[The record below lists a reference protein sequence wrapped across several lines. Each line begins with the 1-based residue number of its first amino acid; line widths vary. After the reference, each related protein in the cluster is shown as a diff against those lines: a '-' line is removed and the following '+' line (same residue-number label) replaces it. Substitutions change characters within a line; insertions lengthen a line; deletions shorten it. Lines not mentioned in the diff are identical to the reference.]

1 MNGMRWFAMFALGIC
16 LSGCAS
22 MRPLPLQEPTDATVE
37 AYPGGGLNPATTP
50 GEVKTNLKV
59 YADTYLKH
67 ADTLRSASYS
77 ASDVSFSGGLLGIV
91 GGLTRSPETAIAG
104 ALLNGSGST
113 AQARY
118 EYQIQAS
125 NYERAAEALYCMR
138 RHLYPY
144 PGVID
149 ISLANE
155 RIDAIRRKLRTVQ
168 SQVTLAATNADALKA
183 ALEKAIPAEK
193 LAADAK
199 TKMVEIRQDIE
210 KASRVLEL
218 RRQGAEAAEKAE
230 LFERAHAESTKAR
243 LAAENTVRMR
253 EAVDQQEAIVSDL
266 QVRLDSLAAGQE
278 VRDEVETQMGVC
290 AEKF

>member
-1 MNGMRWFAMFALGIC
+1 MNGMCWVAGIALGIC
-16 LSGCAS
+16 VSGCAS
-22 MRPLPLQEPTDATVE
+22 MRPLPLQEPTDTNAD
-37 AYPGGGLNPATTP
+37 AYPGGGLNPATRP
-50 GEVKTNLKV
+50 DEVKRNLKV

-67 ADTLRSASYS
+67 ADTLRSHSYS

-91 GGLTRSPETAIAG
+91 GGLTKSPETAIAG

-118 EYQIQAS
+118 EYQVQAS

-144 PGVID
+144 PGAID
-149 ISLANE
+149 ITLANE

-183 ALEKAIPAEK
+183 ALEKAIPAENG
-193 LAADAK
+193 AAVAK
-199 TKMVEIRQDIE
+199 ARMVEIQQDLE
-210 KASRVLEL
+210 KENRELEVLQQRAEDGKQALSDGASAHRKK
-218 RRQGAEAAEKAE
+218 AAELARMLVDKKEASI
-230 LFERAHAESTKAR
+230 STLR
-243 LAAENTVRMR
+243 N
-253 EAVDQQEAIVSDL
+253 Q
-266 QVRLDSLAAGQE
+266 LDSLAAGPA
-278 VRDEVETQMGVC
+278 VRDEVEAQMAVC